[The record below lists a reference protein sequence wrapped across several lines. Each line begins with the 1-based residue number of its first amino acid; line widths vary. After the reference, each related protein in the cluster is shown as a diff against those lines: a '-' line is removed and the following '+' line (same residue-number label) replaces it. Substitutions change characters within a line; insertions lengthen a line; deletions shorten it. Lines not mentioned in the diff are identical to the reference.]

1 MENKLIPMTT
11 FVLEVAK
18 QRRDNE
24 QPGWD
29 YTPSDFNTVLKY
41 AEFLKQPLALWM
53 FVHCDEEGKP
63 YDMLEVEKWK
73 EHSSYSNHHK
83 EELEFFEQA
92 KSRVLFEGF
101 EIEQSK
107 SRIGFYLA
115 EYNCI
120 DYSII
125 KNNFSSPSKYLTTI
139 EDLIIYSGLTLTET
153 AKQIYGS

>member
-11 FVLEVAK
+11 FVV
-18 QRRDNE
+18 E
-24 QPGWD
+24 QPTTYEWGAIIPQ
-29 YTPSDFNTVLKY
+29 YRLYQNILKY
-41 AEFLKQPLALWM
+41 AQFLKQPLALWM
-53 FVHCDEEGKP
+53 FIPCDSNGKL

-73 EHSSYSNHHK
+73 EHSHYSTHYK

-101 EIEQSK
+101 EIELSK
-107 SRIGFYLA
+107 SRIGFYLP

-120 DYSII
+120 DYSIVQ
-125 KNNFSSPSKYLTTI
+125 NNFSSPSKWLTTI